1 LNNQPQR
8 IFAQNF
14 FLSLKRH
21 LTVQIFYLYLKAPYL
36 FGDHSFI
43 TTISAFLVVKHRQK
57 MSTESLNEAQ
67 QKALD
72 QMREKFTGAEGFGM
86 EMNDHT
92 LLRYLR
98 AR

>member
-1 LNNQPQR
+1 
-8 IFAQNF
+8 
-14 FLSLKRH
+14 
-21 LTVQIFYLYLKAPYL
+21 
-36 FGDHSFI
+36 
-43 TTISAFLVVKHRQK
+43 
-57 MSTESLNEAQ
+57 MSTEGLNEAQ

-72 QMREKFTGAEGFGM
+72 QMREKFTGVEGFGM